1 MRLPTWEELS
11 SVEEQL
17 EVLEYPLDQSLFV
30 VGPPGSGKTVLAMQR
45 AQLALSTQM
54 APSKRLGV
62 SLVTY
67 NRMLRRLLVLL
78 NKESHVNILTMNTF
92 VWRDFK
98 RRASGRVPPS
108 GAEKFSYD
116 WNAIDTTLKRSKK
129 TNFSRSH
136 LVVDEGQDLP
146 QAFFKY
152 ASQYVSA
159 VMTVFADEDQA
170 LGDKRT
176 QLGEIKVAAGLGDPI
191 ILSKNHRNTPEISRL
206 AEHFH
211 SGGLPVAEVMREPTG
226 ELPRLIQAQGL
237 NPAIELI
244 SNRLKNTGDCIGVIV
259 DRNNTGDAIYNGLRK
274 RLPKDK
280 VNIYKNDQKN
290 ENSINV
296 LEPGVTVLNKA
307 SVKGQEF
314 DAVYIL
320 ELEKFI
326 PCNTDAQRRA
336 MYMMCTR
343 ARNNLFLVYN
353 KAMLSAQTTDTLPGP
368 DVLEH
373 T

>member
-17 EVLEYPLDQSLFV
+17 EVLEFPLDQSLFV

-45 AQLALSTQM
+45 AQM
-54 APSKRLGV
+54 AFSKRPFV
-62 SLVTY
+62 SLVTF

-78 NKESHVNILTMNTF
+78 NKENSRVDIRTMHTF
-92 VWRDFK
+92 VWRDYE
-98 RRASGRVPPS
+98 RRTRGRRPPS
-108 GAEKFSYD
+108 GAEQYSYN
-116 WNAIDTTLKRSKK
+116 WNAMDTTLKRSKK
-129 TNFSRSH
+129 KSFSRSH

-146 QAFFKY
+146 QGFFKY
-152 ASQYVSA
+152 ASQHVSE

-176 QLGEIKVAAGLGDPI
+176 QLDEIKVAAGLDDPI

-259 DRNNTGDAIYNGLRK
+259 DRNNTGDTIYNGLRK

-280 VNIYKNDQKN
+280 VNIYKNYQKN

-296 LEPGVTVLNKA
+296 IEPGVTVLNKA

-326 PCNTDAQRRA
+326 PCITDAQRRA

-368 DVLEH
+368 DVLDR